1 MNSLTLLLTTIA
13 TAGALIYILRR
24 VQSLEQDIRHV
35 RNLSSQN
42 VTLSD
47 TERVSKRVV
56 QAALEE
62 REAEALER
70 QRQQQ
75 HARRTEAE
83 NDARRHRAKRRVRF
97 SIDEQPELEQKQQQ
111 QQWSGE
117 EAAAE
122 ASSIVSGKEEEEEKR
137 QESAEPVG
145 EASGEVAA

>member
-75 HARRTEAE
+75 HARRTETE

-97 SIDEQPELEQKQQQ
+97 SIDEQPELEQQQ

-117 EAAAE
+117 EASAE

>member
-24 VQSLEQDIRHV
+24 VQALEQDIRHV

-47 TERVSKRVV
+47 TEIVSKRVV

-70 QRQQQ
+70 QLQQQ
-75 HARRTEAE
+75 HARRTETE

-97 SIDEQPELEQKQQQ
+97 SIDEQPDLEQKQQ

-117 EAAAE
+117 EASAE

>member
-24 VQSLEQDIRHV
+24 VQALEQDIRHV

-70 QRQQQ
+70 QIQQQ
-75 HARRTEAE
+75 HARRTETE

-111 QQWSGE
+111 WSGE
-117 EAAAE
+117 EASAE